1 VPFATVARSWRSS
14 DRRAALVVT
23 AIAATAA
30 VAGTLVA
37 LPSSAYAVG
46 SKNTA
51 AAAAAAQARLDA
63 LGVQADKAVEAFNQA
78 QSKLDQVAAQAKA
91 QQAAVTRA
99 QQQLN
104 TARAGIQALAAAEYE
119 GASPSSALTYALSSD
134 PAALLQKADLLAQ
147 VNRVQTASLT
157 KVVNANRELQTT
169 KTRADQALA
178 SQQAAAA
185 QLAAR
190 KAAVEKAIKAQQS
203 VADSLQAKLHQEQQA
218 AAAAA
223 AERAVQQR
231 AASRATHRAA
241 IVPHQQSTPRQQSTG
256 GGPAPAP
263 APVAASGGAAAA
275 LKYAYAQLGKPYRF
289 GGSGPG
295 SFDCSGLTMRAW
307 GAAGVSLSHSSV
319 AQQHQGKRVSL
330 SALQPGDLVFW
341 GNPSYH
347 VAIYIGGGRIIAA
360 PHTGTVV
367 QIQSIWGH
375 PSMAVRP

>member
-1 VPFATVARSWRSS
+1 VPFATVAKSWRLS
-14 DRRAALVVT
+14 DRRAVLIVT
-23 AIAATAA
+23 AVAATAA

-37 LPSSAYAVG
+37 PSSAYAVG

-51 AAAAAAQARLDA
+51 AAAAAAQAKLDA

-91 QQAAVTRA
+91 QQSAVTKA
-99 QQQLN
+99 EQQLA
-104 TARAGIQALAAAEYE
+104 TAREGIQALAAAEYE
-119 GASPSSALTYALSSD
+119 GASPTSAITYALSSD
-134 PAALLQKADLLAQ
+134 PSALLQKADLLAQ

-169 KTRADQALA
+169 KARADQALA
-178 SQQAAAA
+178 AQQAAAA

-203 VADSLQAKLHQEQQA
+203 VADALQTKLHQEQAAEA

-223 AERAVQQR
+223 RAAQQR
-231 AASRATHRAA
+231 AASRATQRVA
-241 IVPHQQSTPRQQSTG
+241 IAPHQQSTG
-256 GGPAPAP
+256 GSAAPAP
-263 APVAASGGAAAA
+263 APVRASGAAAVA
-275 LKYAYAQLGKPYRF
+275 IKYAYAQLGKPYRF

-319 AQQHQGKRVSL
+319 SQQHQGKRVSL
-330 SALQPGDLVFW
+330 SALQPGDLIFW

>member
-1 VPFATVARSWRSS
+1 VPFATVAKSWRSS
-14 DRRAALVVT
+14 DRRAVLIVT
-23 AIAATAA
+23 AVAATAA

-37 LPSSAYAVG
+37 PSSAYAVG

-51 AAAAAAQARLDA
+51 AAAAAAQAKLDA

-91 QQAAVTRA
+91 QQSAVTKA
-99 QQQLN
+99 EQQLA
-104 TARAGIQALAAAEYE
+104 TAREGIQALAAAEYE
-119 GASPSSALTYALSSD
+119 GASPTSAITYALSSD
-134 PAALLQKADLLAQ
+134 PSALLQKADLLAQ

-169 KTRADQALA
+169 KARADQALA
-178 SQQAAAA
+178 AQQAAAA

-203 VADSLQAKLHQEQQA
+203 VADALQTKLRQEQAAEA

-223 AERAVQQR
+223 RAAQQR
-231 AASRATHRAA
+231 AASRATQRVA
-241 IVPHQQSTPRQQSTG
+241 IAPHQQSTG
-256 GGPAPAP
+256 GSAAPAPAP
-263 APVAASGGAAAA
+263 APVRASGAAAVA
-275 LKYAYAQLGKPYRF
+275 IKYAYAQLGKPYRF

-319 AQQHQGKRVSL
+319 SQQHQGKRVSL
-330 SALQPGDLVFW
+330 SALQPGDLIFW

-347 VAIYIGGGRIIAA
+347 VAIYIGGGRNIAA